1 MEDKELGNFVYFSPR
16 SHHPLKTWSI
26 KYMLIAWHQKLKKR
40 SIRFNFSKLWKVQY
54 AVVWFPIFG
63 EYMSDGPYL
72 ELHLCT
78 FVAPVFCFYDI
89 RYAPKV
95 LYISKFTNTRSI
107 SSIFPIPMILFQTLL
122 PPVKLKGHLLHLRQ
136 INFTSRL
143 LNLMFDRI
151 FRWLLARE
159 MEGF

>member
-1 MEDKELGNFVYFSPR
+1 MEDKELGNFLYFSPR

-78 FVAPVFCFYDI
+78 FVAPVFLWHPVRPQGAVYLQV
-89 RYAPKV
+89 YKYKV
-95 LYISKFTNTRSI
+95 Y
-107 SSIFPIPMILFQTLL
+107 FQYFSDTHDL
-122 PPVKLKGHLLHLRQ
+122 V
-136 INFTSRL
+136 
-143 LNLMFDRI
+143 LNLASPSER
-151 FRWLLARE
+151 AVVTPN
-159 MEGF
+159 

>member
-1 MEDKELGNFVYFSPR
+1 MRGSGCNNSLALYNQGGQEKAKATINGRQRARKLSLFFTPLPSSTQNLKHKIYVNCLTSKAYQSLKKKE
-16 SHHPLKTWSI
+16 
-26 KYMLIAWHQKLKKR
+26 AKKR
-40 SIRFNFSKLWKVQY
+40 SFRFNISKIWNVQY
-54 AVVWFPIFG
+54 AVVLFPIFS

-107 SSIFPIPMILFQTLL
+107 SSIFPIPMILF
-122 PPVKLKGHLLHLRQ
+122 
-136 INFTSRL
+136 
-143 LNLMFDRI
+143 
-151 FRWLLARE
+151 
-159 MEGF
+159 